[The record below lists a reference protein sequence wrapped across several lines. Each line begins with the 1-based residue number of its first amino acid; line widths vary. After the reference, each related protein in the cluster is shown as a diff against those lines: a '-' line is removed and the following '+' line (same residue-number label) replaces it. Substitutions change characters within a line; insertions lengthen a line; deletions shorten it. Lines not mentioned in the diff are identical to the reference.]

1 MKILVFI
8 DNLRAGGKER
18 RCVELLKGLNTASD
32 TSFEIL
38 VMNEEIY
45 FQEVFTLNTKIHYL
59 IRRTKKDISV
69 FAKFYKICKEYKPD
83 IVHCWNDMTAVIA
96 VPACKLL
103 SINLVNG
110 MVSDAPIHQNIL
122 NKEWLCAQLT
132 FPFSNVII
140 GNSHAGLK
148 AYKAPESK
156 SLVIYNGFDFKR
168 IENLVSSDKIRNELK
183 IKTKFVIG
191 MVASFSKYK
200 DYSTYF
206 NAAQSVLSI
215 RNDVTFIAIGN
226 NTESVESMSLIDKR
240 YQESIKLIG
249 KRSNIESYIM
259 VMDICVLA
267 TFTEGISNSILEYMA
282 LGKPVIATSG
292 GGTNEIVDDQKTGF
306 LVKKTDEEELAE
318 KINLLL
324 DNFDLR
330 TEMGRNGQERV
341 HQMFS
346 IDSMVSKYM
355 SCYENLQKKKGIKK
369 RLPEILSIASLK

>member
-206 NAAQSVLSI
+206 NAAQSVLST

-226 NTESVESMSLIDKR
+226 NTESMESMSLIDKR

-292 GGTNEIVDDQKTGF
+292 GGTNEIVDHRKTGF
-306 LVKKTDEEELAE
+306 LVKKSDKEELAE